1 MSKVI
6 MKKALLELDPQ
17 ADALLILQCPNLQQ
31 IHEPI
36 EQEISA
42 EKKAVEISSS
52 QKQQADAM
60 GPPATKDEMASLQPY
75 LQDGHPNHIEFRVS
89 AKHLCLASPVFRKM
103 IQGEYQESKPNNKG
117 MLEIKASDWNA
128 EAFLTVLDIIHS
140 HHDSVPG
147 NLPMDA
153 IAQVGVIVD
162 YYDCRE
168 VVQIFFESWRQSIT
182 NFSGYSLWPFHE
194 NVIDDVGYFGHDET
208 IVLFLARTFAH
219 TPCFKG
225 LTRSAILK
233 TFGLI
238 ETCLPIPAQ
247 ILEKINHMRC
257 ELIDELFSQLYS
269 LQEDLVVGRVGCT
282 LECSCRLLGYLM
294 KQMRERNLPM
304 EKPSEPFP
312 GYSVVSVVK
321 LIRGIKTPNWRTHK
335 SLDPCKLEKSLGL
348 YQNGKDLGIAVP
360 GLDLEDFR

>member
-42 EKKAVEISSS
+42 EKKAVEINSS

-60 GPPATKDEMASLQPY
+60 KPPATKDEMASLQPY

-182 NFSGYSLWPFHE
+182 YFSGYSFWPFHE
-194 NVIDDVGYFGHDET
+194 NVIDDAGYFGHDET

-219 TPCFKG
+219 TPGFKG
-225 LTRSAILK
+225 LTRFAILN

-247 ILEKINHMRC
+247 ILGE
-257 ELIDELFSQLYS
+257 F
-269 LQEDLVVGRVGCT
+269 
-282 LECSCRLLGYLM
+282 
-294 KQMRERNLPM
+294 
-304 EKPSEPFP
+304 
-312 GYSVVSVVK
+312 
-321 LIRGIKTPNWRTHK
+321 
-335 SLDPCKLEKSLGL
+335 
-348 YQNGKDLGIAVP
+348 IA
-360 GLDLEDFR
+360 GFDK